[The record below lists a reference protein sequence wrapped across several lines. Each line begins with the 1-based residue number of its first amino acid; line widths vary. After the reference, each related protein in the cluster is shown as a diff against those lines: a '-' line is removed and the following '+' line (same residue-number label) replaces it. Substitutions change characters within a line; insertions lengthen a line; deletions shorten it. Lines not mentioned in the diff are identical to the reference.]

1 MFNKS
6 FFTFFVFIKM
16 VLILSCKKEPA
27 TLDTPSITPNQI
39 VLISIDAPAEY
50 VHLMAQDSIGKSVKD
65 STGPKAIHPN
75 RGFFYL
81 DHMDNEKLW
90 IPKPNINDTLIVE
103 TYSEFLELATQNFFT
118 SIKETF
124 LVKKGD
130 TVLFTYNHLNPEA
143 KIVNRKVNDWELN
156 YNKHRLA
163 ELFDNK
169 YTSHSLILLGNM
181 LAQDDGIE
189 GFDERS
195 VHYYQLAKIDFDREM
210 AYLDSLHQSN
220 ILSDEHF
227 KYRKD
232 ALDMLMETHKT
243 MKPIADWL
251 KVNQSL
257 LGDDQ
262 IEQPVSFDLNK
273 TDSLMTFS
281 FFRDY
286 LDQITKYDLNLIME
300 NRVGSGGS
308 YIDSRIRFDSILAD
322 NRLNQTAKNHLLFKT
337 YEGIGQNFK
346 VKDKENYFEKLQ
358 QNTTNIEK
366 LDAFQKKYN
375 LDFSKSNTLILTNI
389 ANDTTTYSDVLQK
402 NLGKWL
408 YIDFWA
414 SWCRPCRENMPASV
428 ALKKSLAN
436 KNIEFIYISSYD
448 KKNNWKKAM
457 EADGIG
463 KSQNYFIEN
472 GNVSKVIE
480 DLGIETIPHYLIY
493 NPEGLL
499 INGYAERPGKSAEE
513 LLLRLME
520 L

>member
-6 FFTFFVFIKM
+6 SFYFFGFTITVFFT
-16 VLILSCKKEPA
+16 SCKKESPI
-27 TLDTPSITPNQI
+27 LDTPLITLNQV

-50 VHLMAQDSIGKSVKD
+50 VHLMAQDSVGKSVKD

-75 RGFFYL
+75 RGFYYL
-81 DHMDNEKLW
+81 DHMNNEKLW

-130 TVLFTYNHLNPEA
+130 TVLFTYDHLIPEA
-143 KIVNRKVNDWELN
+143 KITNRTVNDWELN

-181 LAQDDGIE
+181 LAHDDGIE
-189 GFDERS
+189 GFNERS

-210 AYLDSLHQSN
+210 AYLDSLHQST
-220 ILSDEHF
+220 ILSDEHY

-251 KVNQSL
+251 NVNQYL
-257 LGDDQ
+257 LGEDQ
-262 IEQPVSFDLNK
+262 MEEPVSFDLDK

-286 LDQITKYDLNLIME
+286 LDQITKYDLNLITE
-300 NRVGSGGS
+300 NHGGSGGS

-346 VKDKENYFEKLQ
+346 VKDKENYFKKLQ
-358 QNTTNIEK
+358 QNTTNPEK
-366 LDAFQKKYN
+366 LYAFQKKYK
-375 LDFSKSNTLILTNI
+375 LDFSKSNTLILTNFQS
-389 ANDTTTYSDVLQK
+389 DTTTYSDMLKK

-428 ALKKSLAN
+428 TMKKRLAN
-436 KNIEFIYISSYD
+436 KNVEFIYISSYD
-448 KKNNWKKAM
+448 KKELWRNAM
-457 EADGIG
+457 DKNGILD
-463 KSQNYFIEN
+463 SQNYFMEN

-480 DLGIETIPHYLIY
+480 ELGIETIPHYLIY
-493 NPEGLL
+493 NP
-499 INGYAERPGKSAEE
+499 NGQLVNRFADRPGQGAEE
-513 LLLRLME
+513 QLLGLME
-520 L
+520 N